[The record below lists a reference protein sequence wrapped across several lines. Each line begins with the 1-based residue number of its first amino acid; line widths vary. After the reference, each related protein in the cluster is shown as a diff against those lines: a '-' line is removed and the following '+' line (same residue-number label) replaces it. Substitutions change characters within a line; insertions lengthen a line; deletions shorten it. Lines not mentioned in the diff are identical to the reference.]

1 MNTYNGF
8 NLRSSVTAALFSIA
22 AVTASILFSAT
33 YTVGAVGAGTSA
45 PSYTIVTP
53 EA

>member
-22 AVTASILFSAT
+22 AATASILFSAT
-33 YTVGAVGAGTSA
+33 YTVGAVGVASSA
-45 PSYTIVTP
+45 PAYTIVTP

>member
-8 NLRSSVTAALFSIA
+8 NLRRRVTAALCSVA

-33 YTVGAVGAGTSA
+33 YTVGAVNAGTSA
-45 PSYTIVTP
+45 QAYTIVTP
-53 EA
+53 QA